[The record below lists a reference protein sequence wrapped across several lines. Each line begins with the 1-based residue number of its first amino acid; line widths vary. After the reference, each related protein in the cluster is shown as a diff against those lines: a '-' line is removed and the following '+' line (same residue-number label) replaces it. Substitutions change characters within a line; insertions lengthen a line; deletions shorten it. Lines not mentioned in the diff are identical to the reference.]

1 MKTRNRSKYVFSV
14 AMMLALA
21 LSILGAPGAAW
32 SSLRDDIR
40 EFHLFLR
47 DHPRISSELRAN
59 PNLVYNR
66 RYMDQRY
73 ELARFLWRR
82 PGLRQE
88 IASNPGR
95 VFGRYNTY
103 GPYGRYDRYDRFDRY
118 DRYGRWWSR

>member
-1 MKTRNRSKYVFSV
+1 MF
-14 AMMLALA
+14 ALA
-21 LSILGAPGAAW
+21 LSILGTPGAVW

-59 PNLVYNR
+59 PNLVHNR

-88 IASNPGR
+88 IANSPDR
-95 VFGRYNTY
+95 VFGRYYAY
-103 GPYGRYDRYDRFDRY
+103 GPYGRSDRYDRFDRY
-118 DRYGRWWSR
+118 DRYGRWWGR